1 MDQRLID
8 FCNSYKEQVKKITE
22 KYSSEPDKM
31 NEEIKRMESV
41 VAGQIG
47 KSKLTDE
54 DKIEMIDLFNT
65 EDAKHSIV
73 LSLKSDAYKMK
84 LLEQFHDQWFIVK
97 IIQTIEDNDLKLDA
111 LKYVTSDRDK
121 AYIFVTLKDKEKI
134 LR

>member
-73 LSLKSDAYKMK
+73 LSLKSDAYK
-84 LLEQFHDQWFIVK
+84 
-97 IIQTIEDNDLKLDA
+97 
-111 LKYVTSDRDK
+111 
-121 AYIFVTLKDKEKI
+121 
-134 LR
+134 